1 MTKDSTEVHIP
12 FAKRTIDIIVSGI
25 LLIILSPLFLVIIL
39 CLKIEGFLA
48 TKNRGPILYK
58 ETRMSQGKPFKL
70 RKFRIF
76 KVAAY
81 ESIRNNGDVVHTKR
95 LEKNPKNLTK
105 CGKILMAFYLDEA
118 PQLWNVFVGDMSMV
132 GPRPWNPVDYK
143 NEIGL
148 GILRKKVI
156 KAGLTGPVQIRK
168 LNANKYGGEHKL
180 DGDYIELNRNKNGL
194 LVVAH
199 DIKILF
205 KSLWFML
212 KGQGL

>member
-12 FAKRTIDIIVSGI
+12 FAKRTLDIIVSGI

-105 CGKILMAFYLDEA
+105 CGKILKDFYLDES
-118 PQLWNVFVGDMSMV
+118 PQILNVLTGDMSMV
-132 GPRPWNPVDYK
+132 GTRPWNTFDYD
-143 NEIGL
+143 NEVSKGNY
-148 GILRKKVI
+148 RKKVL
-156 KAGLTGPVQIRK
+156 KAGLTGPVQIYKRDAK
-168 LNANKYGGEHKL
+168 KYGGEHKL
-180 DGDYIELNRNKNGL
+180 DNDYIQFLRTHNQLRVIL
-194 LVVAH
+194 HDLV
-199 DIKILF
+199 IIW
-205 KSLWFML
+205 KSFWFML
-212 KGQGL
+212 RGEGL